1 MQGKMI
7 IVSAPSGAG
16 KSTIV
21 KYLLKQGL
29 KLEFS
34 ISACSREKRAGE
46 KNGKDYYFLTP
57 DEFRKRIENNDFLEW
72 EEVYPGSYYGTL
84 KSEVD
89 RIWQAGNHVVFD
101 VDVVGGVNIK
111 QQYPKDALALFIMPP
126 DIGTLR
132 NRLMKRGTENNESL
146 EKRVGKA
153 EKEITFA
160 DKFDRIIVNDDLDR
174 ACRETLE
181 TVKDFLEE
189 N

>member
-7 IVSAPSGAG
+7 IISAPSGAG

-34 ISACSREKRAGE
+34 ISACSRDKRDGE
-46 KNGKDYYFLTP
+46 KDGKDYYFLSP
-57 DEFRKRIENNDFLEW
+57 DEFRRRIEQGDFLEW

-84 KSEVD
+84 RSEVD

-111 QQYPKDALALFIMPP
+111 KQYPENSLALFIMPP
-126 DIGTLR
+126 DLETLKK
-132 NRLMKRGTENNESL
+132 RLMKRGTETEESL
-146 EKRVGKA
+146 QKRVGKA
-153 EKEITFA
+153 EEELTFA
-160 DKFDRIIVNDDLDR
+160 DKFDRIIVNDELDK

-181 TVKDFLEE
+181 AVKAFLEE
-189 N
+189 D